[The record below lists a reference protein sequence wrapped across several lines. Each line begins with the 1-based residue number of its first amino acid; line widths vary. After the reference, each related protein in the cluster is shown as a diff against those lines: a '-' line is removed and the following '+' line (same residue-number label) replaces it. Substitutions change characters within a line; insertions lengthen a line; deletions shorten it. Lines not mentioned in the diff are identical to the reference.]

1 MERSSANVV
10 LVEGVDPAAARR
22 VADLLAATSPRVT
35 LVAVVA
41 SVHAARETLA
51 GPATVDAVL
60 LDTSMPEADP
70 ATAIAAIRAS
80 RPGMPIIL
88 LDHGSGHP
96 GEPAQR
102 QGADDRLNIERV
114 DAELLTRVIEHAVER
129 HRWLAASMGAME
141 RAEAFLA
148 TCPAATFI
156 KDASGRYVFANERFE
171 ETLGLS
177 RGGWRGRRDED
188 LLPAATAM
196 MLRAHDAAVL
206 DEGRSLEFQEVI
218 PGLDGDREWLSHRFP
233 LTTSPGVTH
242 VAGMAVEV
250 TRRTRAD
257 DTLRAAE
264 AARLG
269 AVQLRADAFDAVPA
283 KVALLDDR
291 GGVVAANDAWRRSCP
306 ELAGEQAGDQ
316 TGLELPDEGIAAA
329 DLQRVLRG
337 LLEVTAGRREAV
349 SLTCGPAAGGRG
361 VEITATRTK
370 GPGRAVAAV
379 MIREMPAGAPGGGSD
394 DAAARLSRRVIE
406 TSHEGI
412 WVTDREGRTTL
423 ANRRLASMLGRD
435 EAEMAGVRLADV
447 APPSEVRLAEAAERS
462 SGGLPVQYELE
473 LTSKDG
479 SLVTASVSAC
489 SMLDERGVVEGTLRM
504 LDDVTER
511 RATDRAVRETQQH
524 LGRMQKLEAIGLLA
538 EGVAHDINN
547 LLTAVRGYAGLTRSA
562 LGPDHPALESL
573 DQVEEAARQAS
584 GVASSLL
591 TFAKGGAS
599 EKSPVR
605 LASIVEEAVR
615 LFRRTLG
622 ARINLAVDT
631 RAGDDLWV
639 RGDRTHLHQVITHL
653 ALNARD
659 AVREQ
664 GGEISIRVEPATD
677 GSDEGP
683 WAALVV
689 EDDGSG
695 MTPDVQA
702 RIFDPFFTTKP
713 AGEGTGLGLSMIHGI
728 VKDHG
733 GRIDVHS
740 TPGNGSRFRVVLP
753 CVLGAASPVA
763 ATTSEWTTPGVPP
776 RLPPGPAL
784 VVQESP
790 MIRGVVGSMLASL
803 GYDVVHASDMASALD
818 AAREHG
824 AATWLLVSDARLRDG
839 SAKEL
844 LESLRTDTP
853 EACAVAISDHPPE
866 AGSGTPGLVTL
877 RKPFRVADLEACLRS
892 LGSPPFTVTGGRRA

>member
-22 VADLLAATSPRVT
+22 VADLLAATVPRVT
-35 LVAVVA
+35 LAAVVA
-41 SVHAARETLA
+41 SIRAARETLA
-51 GPATVDAVL
+51 GPTTVDAVL
-60 LDTSMPEADP
+60 LDTSIPEADP
-70 ATAIAAIRAS
+70 AAAIAAIRAT

-88 LDHGSGHP
+88 LDDGPGPSGDP
-96 GEPAQR
+96 SR
-102 QGADDRLNIERV
+102 RLGADDRLNVERL
-114 DAELLTRVIEHAVER
+114 DAELLTRVLEHAIER

-148 TCPAATFI
+148 ACPAATFI

-171 ETLGLS
+171 EALGLAP
-177 RGGWRGRRDED
+177 GGWRGRRDED
-188 LLPAATAM
+188 LLPAAAAT

-206 DEGRSLEFQEVI
+206 DEGRSLEFQEII

-233 LTTSPGVTH
+233 LATSPGVTH

-250 TRRTRAD
+250 TRRTRANE
-257 DTLRAAE
+257 TLRAAE

-269 AVQLRADAFDAVPA
+269 AVQLRADAFDVVPA
-283 KVALLDDR
+283 KVALLDEH
-291 GGVVAANDAWRRSCP
+291 GGVVAANDAWRRTCP
-306 ELAGEQAGDQ
+306 EPAGGQAGLD
-316 TGLELPDEGIAAA
+316 LPDEGIAAA
-329 DLQRVLRG
+329 DLQRVLRC
-337 LLEVTAGRREAV
+337 VHDVAAGRREAC
-349 SLTCGPAAGGRG
+349 SLTCGRAADGRR
-361 VEITATRTK
+361 VEIAAARTK

-379 MIREMPAGAPGGGSD
+379 LIRETEAEAGAGGGD

-423 ANRRLASMLGRD
+423 TNRRLAAMLGRD
-435 EAEMAGVRLADV
+435 DSEMAGVRLADV
-447 APPSEVRLAEAAERS
+447 AQPSEVRLAEAAERS

-489 SMLDERGVVEGTLRM
+489 AMLDERGAVEATLRM

-605 LASIVEEAVR
+605 LASVVEEAVR

-631 RAGDDLWV
+631 REGDDLWV
-639 RGDRTHLHQVITHL
+639 QGDRTHLHQVITHL

-664 GGEISIRVEPATD
+664 GGEISIRVEPAMD
-677 GSDEGP
+677 GSDAGP

-695 MTPDVQA
+695 MTSEVQA

-740 TPGNGSRFRVVLP
+740 TPGTGSRFRVVLP
-753 CVLGAASPVA
+753 CVAGASSPAA
-763 ATTSEWTTPGVPP
+763 ATTTAEWATPGVAP

-803 GYDVVHASDMASALD
+803 GYDVVHASDVASALE
-818 AAREHG
+818 AAGDRE
-824 AATWLLVSDARLRDG
+824 ASTWLVVSDTTLRDG
-839 SAKEL
+839 SAKGL
-844 LESLRTDTP
+844 LESLRRVAPDT
-853 EACAVAISDHPPE
+853 CGVAISDASPD
-866 AGSGTPGLVTL
+866 AGTQSPGLATL
-877 RKPFRVADLEACLRS
+877 RKPFRVADLEACLRT
-892 LGSPPFTVTGGRRA
+892 LGSTPAAMPDGPGA

>member
-22 VADLLAATSPRVT
+22 VADLLAVTSPRVT
-35 LVAVVA
+35 LAAVTA
-41 SVHAARETLA
+41 SVRAARETLA

-70 ATAIAAIRAS
+70 ATATASIRAA
-80 RPGMPIIL
+80 RPGIPVIL
-88 LDHGSGHP
+88 LDHGQDHE
-96 GEPAQR
+96 GESAR
-102 QGADDRLNIERV
+102 GLGADDRLDVERA
-114 DAELLTRVIEHAVER
+114 DAELLTRVIEHAIER
-129 HRWLAASMGAME
+129 HRWLAASMSAME

-171 ETLGLS
+171 EALGLAP
-177 RGGWRGRRDED
+177 GGWRGRRDED
-188 LLPAATAM
+188 LLPAAAAT
-196 MLRAHDAAVL
+196 MLVAHDAAVL

-233 LTTSPGVTH
+233 ITTSTGATH

-257 DTLRAAE
+257 RTLQAAE

-269 AVQLRADAFDAVPA
+269 AVQVRADAFDMVPA
-283 KVALLDDR
+283 KVALLDER
-291 GGVVAANDAWRRSCP
+291 GGVVAANDAWRRACP
-306 ELAGEQAGDQ
+306 EPSDGPAS
-316 TGLELPDEGIAAA
+316 LELPDEGIDAA
-329 DLQRVLRG
+329 DLQRTLRA
-337 LLEVTAGRREAV
+337 VHDVVAGRREAC
-349 SLTCGPAAGGRG
+349 SLTCGHAAGGRLA
-361 VEITATRTK
+361 EITASRTK

-379 MIREMPAGAPGGGSD
+379 MIRDAQAATFVGAGD
-394 DAAARLSRRVIE
+394 DASARLSRRVIE

-412 WVTDREGRTTL
+412 WVTDRDGRTTL

-435 EAEMAGVRLADV
+435 ESEMADLRLADV
-447 APPSEVRLAEAAERS
+447 ASPSEVRLAEAAERS

-479 SLVTASVSAC
+479 RLVTASVSAC
-489 SMLDERGVVEGTLRM
+489 SMLDEHGAVEGTLRM

-639 RGDRTHLHQVITHL
+639 QGDRTHLHQVITHL

-659 AVREQ
+659 AVREE
-664 GGEISIRVEPATD
+664 GGDIAIRLEPATD
-677 GSDEGP
+677 GSDAGP
-683 WAALVV
+683 WAAIVV

-695 MTPDVQA
+695 MTPEVQA
-702 RIFDPFFTTKP
+702 RIFDPFFTTKS

-740 TPGNGSRFRVVLP
+740 APGTGSRFRVVLP
-753 CVLGAASPVA
+753 CVAGVASPAA
-763 ATTSEWTTPGVPP
+763 ATTTEWATPGVPP

-803 GYDVVHASDMASALD
+803 GYDLVHASDVAGALD
-818 AAREHG
+818 AARERE
-824 AATWLLVSDARLRDG
+824 ATAWLVVSDATLRDG

-844 LESLRTDTP
+844 LESLRRVAP
-853 EACAVAISDHPPE
+853 ETCSVMISDASPDE
-866 AGSGTPGLVTL
+866 GSQSPGMVTL
-877 RKPFRVADLEACLRS
+877 RKPFRVADLEACLRT
-892 LGSPPFTVTGGRRA
+892 LGSTAAAVPDGPRA